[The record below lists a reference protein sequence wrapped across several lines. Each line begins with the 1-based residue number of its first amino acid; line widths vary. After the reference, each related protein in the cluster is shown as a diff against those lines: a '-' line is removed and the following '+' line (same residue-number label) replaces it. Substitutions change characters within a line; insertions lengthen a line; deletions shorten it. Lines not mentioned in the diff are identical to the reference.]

1 MYMYIQVEGIGY
13 DFLPTVLDRSVV
25 DQWYKSNDKDSFSYA
40 RRLIAEE
47 GLLCGELLV
56 CQVLIGC
63 VCAPSTSISLSP
75 SLSLSPFPL
84 PCLSRW
90 FQWLCSGSCSEGCS

>member
-1 MYMYIQVEGIGY
+1 MRCPHLELIECIHIKRDLFLDRMVPLHSLLLFSQVEGIGY

-47 GLLCGELLV
+47 GLLCGESV
-56 CQVLIGC
+56 D
-63 VCAPSTSISLSP
+63 
-75 SLSLSPFPL
+75 
-84 PCLSRW
+84 
-90 FQWLCSGSCSEGCS
+90 E